1 MSIVPHFTQVDAPGR
16 LPGVRWI
23 AELVD
28 STGFCTIPFAVAW
41 LTDARPVLGM
51 CLDYILVPPH
61 RRRNGFATALICR
74 CVERWP
80 DLVLTEAIS
89 PEGEALLASLA
100 REGVIEEG

>member
-1 MSIVPHFTQVDAPGR
+1 M
-16 LPGVRWI
+16 
-23 AELVD
+23 
-28 STGFCTIPFAVAW
+28 
-41 LTDARPVLGM
+41 
-51 CLDYILVPPH
+51 PPH
-61 RRRNGFATALICR
+61 RRRNGFATALILC